1 MRVMRSR
8 ERERGSDR
16 EGESDHGAGATI
28 IHISCAA
35 EAVAASS
42 ATTSI
47 YSENEAGK
55 DSVAAAH
62 DDERER
68 AVVAP
73 SPSPDSPYRSFV
85 LQSVRSLRPAATP
98 TSPTIEPE
106 KSLGGVT
113 VLGALPLSQHIGAA
127 IIWAMYYVHWKR
139 SLQLQLYLRSN
150 IIRLSRRST

>member
-35 EAVAASS
+35 EEAVAADVDLFRERSRKRFCCRS
-42 ATTSI
+42 TRR
-47 YSENEAGK
+47 
-55 DSVAAAH
+55 
-62 DDERER
+62 RER
-68 AVVAP
+68 ASGGCSFSLP
-73 SPSPDSPYRSFV
+73 PSPDSPYRSFV

-98 TSPTIEPE
+98 TAPTIEPE

-127 IIWAMYYVHWKR
+127 IIWAM
-139 SLQLQLYLRSN
+139 
-150 IIRLSRRST
+150 

>member
-1 MRVMRSR
+1 MALAQPSFIFHVPRRRQSPP
-8 ERERGSDR
+8 
-16 EGESDHGAGATI
+16 
-28 IHISCAA
+28 
-35 EAVAASS
+35 
-42 ATTSI
+42 TSI

-73 SPSPDSPYRSFV
+73 SPSLPSSPDSPYRSFV

-106 KSLGGVT
+106 KSLGGVA

>member
-1 MRVMRSR
+1 MALAQPSFIFHVPRRRQSPP
-8 ERERGSDR
+8 
-16 EGESDHGAGATI
+16 
-28 IHISCAA
+28 
-35 EAVAASS
+35 
-42 ATTSI
+42 TSI

-127 IIWAMYYVHWKR
+127 IIWAM
-139 SLQLQLYLRSN
+139 
-150 IIRLSRRST
+150 